1 MRFGD
6 EENVDRFT
14 VHVCTHVY
22 STCAAHVTCKHVNR
36 YMYRV
41 CECSMW
47 TTVYVTP
54 LPEYYLPQLP
64 VVRRFWVQRG
74 TQYIGVRG
82 KNTLYCFSTHSFSPH
97 DFFNMVS
104 AMKIRT

>member
-14 VHVCTHVY
+14 VHVCTNMYCMYMYV
-22 STCAAHVTCKHVNR
+22 CKHVNR